1 MVGNGLGAK
10 NGILFKTAVSLEE
23 TGKTE
28 IVVLDKTGTITS
40 GEPRVTD
47 LIPGEGVQEGELL
60 SMACA
65 LEKKS
70 EHPLAKAVLLKAEE
84 EGLAPGT
91 VTEFKALPGNGL
103 TALAEG
109 TPVYGG
115 NLRFMETKV
124 SVPEAS
130 QETRPLALAENGKT
144 PLFFGSGER
153 FLGIIAV
160 ADVIKEDSP
169 RAVKELQNMGI
180 RVVMLTGDNERTARA
195 VGPGSRSGRGHC
207 GRPSRRQGKRCAGL
221 KGAGPGG
228 HGRRRDQ
235 RRSGPY
241 TGGYGHCHRS
251 GH

>member
-1 MVGNGLGAK
+1 
-10 NGILFKTAVSLEE
+10 
-23 TGKTE
+23 
-28 IVVLDKTGTITS
+28 
-40 GEPRVTD
+40 
-47 LIPGEGVQEGELL
+47 
-60 SMACA
+60 MACA

-124 SVPEAS
+124 SVPEAARD
-130 QETRPLALAENGKT
+130 QALALAENGKT

-195 VGPGSRSGRGHC
+195 VG
-207 GRPSRRQGKRCAGL
+207 
-221 KGAGPGG
+221 
-228 HGRRRDQ
+228 RDCLL
-235 RRSGPY
+235 Y
-241 TGGYGHCHRS
+241 TS
-251 GH
+251 DAADE

>member
-1 MVGNGLGAK
+1 
-10 NGILFKTAVSLEE
+10 
-23 TGKTE
+23 
-28 IVVLDKTGTITS
+28 
-40 GEPRVTD
+40 
-47 LIPGEGVQEGELL
+47 
-60 SMACA
+60 MACA

-84 EGLAPGT
+84 EGLVPGT

-109 TPVYGG
+109 MPVYGG

-124 SVPEAS
+124 SVPEAARD
-130 QETRPLALAENGKT
+130 QAQALAENGKT

-180 RVVMLTGDNERTARA
+180 RVVMLTGDNERTQ
-195 VGPGSRSGRGHC
+195 GP
-207 GRPSRRQGKRCAGL
+207 
-221 KGAGPGG
+221 
-228 HGRRRDQ
+228 
-235 RRSGPY
+235 
-241 TGGYGHCHRS
+241 
-251 GH
+251 